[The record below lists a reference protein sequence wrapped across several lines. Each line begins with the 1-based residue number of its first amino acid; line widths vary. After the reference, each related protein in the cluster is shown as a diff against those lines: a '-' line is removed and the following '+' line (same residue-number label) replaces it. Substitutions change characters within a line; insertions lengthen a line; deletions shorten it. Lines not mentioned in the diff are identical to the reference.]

1 MSEEQPTTNG
11 VKSNDELDD
20 STIIRPADI
29 EAVSGEKDGRDNSFI
44 DLMTYSLTHSLPH
57 IHRT

>member
-29 EAVSGEKDGRDNSFI
+29 EAVSGERDNSFI
-44 DLMTYSLTHSLPH
+44 DLMTYSLPH